1 VVERLVLL
9 EEARATDAPPPPA
22 LSAPGGDGGGGG
34 DDVIAG
40 SVETDKPYEQMAPK
54 TPGETDETN
63 ETDETDETDV
73 ETKNSAHQTHADQPL
88 TAPSA
93 WSAYDRR
100 TLYDPLNVP
109 YEDDWMSRF
118 SSFHG
123 V

>member
-1 VVERLVLL
+1 MVERLVLL

-22 LSAPGGDGGGGG
+22 LSAPGGDGGGGD

-40 SVETDKPYEQMAPK
+40 SVETDKPYEQTDPK
-54 TPGETDETN
+54 TPGETDET
-63 ETDETDETDV
+63 DETD
-73 ETKNSAHQTHADQPL
+73 TKNFAHQTQADLPL